1 METFTSILA
10 LVGLVIIAGSL
21 ISGGVEKH
29 GLPLVA
35 AFLALGAALGPL
47 GLGITDITLETPALR
62 VLSML
67 GLALV
72 LFSDAVT
79 IDARELRARWSLVW
93 RLLGP
98 GTLLSAALIT
108 VAARVLLSVTWPAA
122 VMLGASLASTDPVLL
137 RSILRT
143 PTLPASTRLALRI
156 ETGMND
162 VVLLPIVIL
171 AMLTVGTAQGHGE
184 RNMAQSL
191 VGLFVLGPVLGVLIG
206 WVGIRMLS
214 SVRRSVGVRR
224 DYESLYALGLAF
236 TAFSAAETA
245 GGSGFLA
252 AFAAGLMVNA
262 QDEELC
268 ECFLEYG
275 EATAEMLLLLTF
287 VALGTSLIWTGV
299 QVMSLPTILFALVA
313 VTVRTA
319 VLFPVLSGVGMSQRD
334 RRLIAIF
341 GPRGLSSLLLILL
354 PVFAGIEGAPYLF
367 TVTCLVVLVS
377 LVLHGTAMALFLRR
391 TGANAEPAASAA
403 PRLPAAT
410 AAAPDN
416 APEAPVL
423 ITLEELANG
432 RRDGVVVADSRQK
445 YLDSG
450 IRAEGSVRLHP
461 DNAASDAASL
471 GIDKRATI
479 AVYCA

>member
-21 ISGGVEKH
+21 ISGGVERH

-35 AFLALGAALGPL
+35 AFLLLGAVLGPV
-47 GLGITDITLETPALR
+47 GLGIADITLESQALR

-72 LFSDAVT
+72 LFSDAVVL
-79 IDARELRARWSLVW
+79 DASELRTRWNIVW

-108 VAARVLLSVTWPAA
+108 VTAHYLLSINWAGA

-137 RSILRT
+137 RSVLRT
-143 PTLPASTRLALRI
+143 PSLPSSARHALRV
-156 ETGMND
+156 EAGMND
-162 VVLLPIVIL
+162 IVLLPIVIL
-171 AMLTVGTAQGHGE
+171 AMLAVGPVKDHAD
-184 RNMAQSL
+184 RSMAQSL
-191 VGLFVLGPVLGVLIG
+191 VGLFVLGPALGILIG
-206 WVGIRMLS
+206 WVGIRLLS
-214 SVRRSVGVRR
+214 SVRRTVGVRR

-299 QVMSLPTILFALVA
+299 QVMSLQTILFAIVA
-313 VTVRTA
+313 VTVRTL
-319 VLFPVLSGVGMSQRD
+319 VLFPVLKGTPINRRD
-334 RRLIAIF
+334 RRLIAFF

-354 PVFAGIEGAPYLF
+354 PVFAGIDGAPYLF

-377 LVLHGTAMALFLRR
+377 LVFHGTGMALFLRR
-391 TGANAEPAASAA
+391 TGATTVSAA
-403 PRLPAAT
+403 PSTALPAET
-410 AAAPDN
+410 TPAADQ
-416 APEAPVL
+416 ETEVPVL
-423 ITLEELANG
+423 ISLEEAANG
-432 RRDGVVVADSRQK
+432 RHDGVIVADSRQK
-445 YLDSG
+445 YADSE
-450 IRAEGSVRLHP
+450 IRAENAVRLSP
-461 DNAASDAASL
+461 DQPVRDAAAL
-471 GIDKRATI
+471 GLDRRATI